1 MNFWRWPSRP
11 HATRYSPSQTLS
23 SAPRHKFCFSSSYFF
38 FLCSQN
44 DFCLHQPPSHCLHDL
59 TPPEVCGCRWNQSCG
74 TSLTSA
80 FSSWPLL
87 PDVPTA
93 GSFHHEGT
101 EHTPASLSLGSLKR
115 CSFLSQIVLAV
126 AFFNTRVIACCVCCR
141 IMVPV
146 RVVCYCRQ

>member
-1 MNFWRWPSRP
+1 MWRF
-11 HATRYSPSQTLS
+11 LV
-23 SAPRHKFCFSSSYFF
+23 FSTVLLRAGPF
-38 FLCSQN
+38 
-44 DFCLHQPPSHCLHDL
+44 
-59 TPPEVCGCRWNQSCG
+59 
-74 TSLTSA
+74 LTSP

-93 GSFHHEGT
+93 GSFHHQGT

-141 IMVPV
+141 IMVPDGEKKKTFMLGSCSV
-146 RVVCYCRQ
+146 HCEKHTDNQTCQTAIALTRYNFVSQGVHRFLSGALWNHCPKARQWRIPSMHV